1 MKVLLLVHTDLI
13 PPENVVETDY
23 DWDKVPW
30 VTEFEV
36 RECLKKLK
44 KDLLVLGVTE
54 DLMKIRNAIKEF
66 QPDIVF
72 NLLEEFKGEAV
83 FDQHIV
89 SYLELLDVPYT
100 GCNPKGMT
108 LGRDKALSK
117 KILTYHKIK
126 TPKFTVY
133 PKNKSQKSFKMRQTP
148 LIVKCLNEE
157 ASLGLS
163 QASIVKTEEKL
174 KERVEFIHKN
184 FNTAAIAEEYIP
196 GKEFF
201 VGVYGNY
208 SIKSLPPFELKFSED
223 TPVEHQFYST
233 SAKFNTKYRE
243 RHEIKT
249 APAEITEELS
259 KRLQTI
265 SKKAY
270 KALGLSGYGRMDL
283 RYNPEKDAIYVI
295 EANPNPD
302 ISEFDDF
309 SNSAKNIGITYP
321 KLIDKILHLGLDWAS
336 AE

>member
-13 PPENVVETDY
+13 PPEEVIESDY
-23 DWDKVPW
+23 DWDKVLW

-44 KDLLVLGVTE
+44 KEVLVLGVTE
-54 DLMKIRNAIKEF
+54 DLLKIRTAIDEF
-66 QPDIVF
+66 KPDIIF

-89 SYLELLDVPYT
+89 SYLELLDIPYT

-126 TPKFTVY
+126 TPKFRVY
-133 PKNKSQKSFKMRQTP
+133 PKNKNQKNYKMNQSP

-184 FNTAAIAEEYIP
+184 FNTDAIVEEYIP
-196 GKEFF
+196 GREFF

-208 SIKSLPPFELKFSED
+208 TIKSLPPFELKFAED
-223 TPVEHQFYST
+223 MPTEHQFYST
-233 SAKFNTKYRE
+233 NAKFNTKYRE

-249 APAEITEELS
+249 APAKISEALS
-259 KRLQTI
+259 KRLQTT

-270 KALGLSGYGRMDL
+270 KALGLNGYARMDL
-283 RYNPEKDAIYVI
+283 RYNPDKDVIYVI

-309 SNSAKNIGITYP
+309 SNSAKNMGITYP
-321 KLIDKILHLGLDWAS
+321 KLIEKILQLGLDWS
-336 AE
+336 SI